1 MREEFSLSCET
12 CASRSLSAF
21 STLTSGEVGEI
32 TQVKHCHRFDR
43 GEALFEMGQYPN
55 GMHCVNTGHIK
66 LVRYSP
72 EGREQIIRFAGAGDA
87 LGYASLLTGQ
97 PYSITAIAVDP
108 TTVCFIPSDLIFR
121 YLREKPQMSLRVM
134 QMMSQELQATQRR
147 IVELARKSV
156 RERVAEALLVL
167 RETFGTEDD
176 GETLNMPL
184 TREEIAD
191 IVGTAPES
199 LIRML
204 SELKSDRLIEIH
216 DRRIRV
222 KNLKALI
229 DVANISD

>member
-1 MREEFSLSCET
+1 MREDFQIACEACAYRSMSVFSML
-12 CASRSLSAF
+12 APGDL
-21 STLTSGEVGEI
+21 GEI
-32 TQVKHCHRFDR
+32 TLAKHCHRYER
-43 GEALFEMGQYPN
+43 GDSVFEMGQYPN
-55 GMHCVNTGHIK
+55 GLYCMNVGHIK
-66 LVRYSP
+66 IVRYSP
-72 EGREQIIRFAGAGDA
+72 EGREQIIRFAGSGDA

-97 PYSITAIAVDP
+97 PYSITAIAVEP
-108 TTVCFIPSDLIFR
+108 TSVCFIPSDLIFR
-121 YLREKPQMSLRVM
+121 YLRDKPQMSLRVM
-134 QMMSQELQATQRR
+134 QMMSQELQGTQRR

-204 SELKSDRLIEIH
+204 SELKSDHLIEINQ
-216 DRRIRV
+216 RRIKV